1 MPRRL
6 PTLLLV
12 ALLAVVAAACG
23 NRTSDPITEGETEG
37 IYVQVAGL
45 KYQVQT
51 SRQLNPLT
59 SDDQSYLQG
68 LAPEDARLRPDEEWF
83 AIFMRVESDDPKN
96 HPRGEPLPSA
106 VDFEIRDTQENVYT
120 PVEFVQARDRNTF
133 VYQSRMIA
141 PGDTQPQPETP
152 AGERPPYGELILFK
166 VRRFSLDNRP
176 LELIIKS
183 RQVPQTEGTVNLDV

>member
-1 MPRRL
+1 MLRRL
-6 PTLLLV
+6 PTLLIV
-12 ALLAVVAAACG
+12 ALLAVVGAACG
-23 NRTSDPITEGETEG
+23 NRTSEPITEGETEG

-83 AIFMRVESDDPKN
+83 AIFMRVESDDPEN
-96 HPRGEPLPSA
+96 PPLPSA

-133 VYQSRMIA
+133 VYQSRIVA
-141 PGDTQPQPETP
+141 PGDTQPLPDTP

>member
-1 MPRRL
+1 VLRRL

-83 AIFMRVESDDPKN
+83 AIFMRVESDDPEN
-96 HPRGEPLPSA
+96 PPLPSA

-133 VYQSRMIA
+133 VYQSRIVA
-141 PGDTQPQPETP
+141 PGDTQPLPDTP

-176 LELIIKS
+176 LELIVKS